1 MTQKELAQQSAHP
14 EKAGFLPAKANETA
28 YGRVAV
34 MLGGTSAERPVSL
47 NSGAAVLAALIRQ
60 GVDAHP
66 FDPANRNLGDLISGD
81 FDRVF
86 IALHGRYGED
96 GCMQGALELL
106 GIPYTGSGVM
116 ASALGMDKWRTK
128 LLWRAAG
135 LPTADWEMLNASS
148 DFIEAEKKLGLPIF
162 VKPAREGSSI
172 GMSKIT
178 EPGTLKAAYEKAA
191 EYDPLVLAEK
201 FIDGAEFTVGI
212 LGSSALPLIRLEPA
226 QDRDFY
232 DFEAKYLRN
241 DTQYHC
247 PAGLSDT
254 QEMALRHLAL
264 EAFRLLGGRGWG
276 RVDVMLD
283 SLGNPYL
290 LEANTSPGMTDHS
303 LVPMAARVAGLDFDA
318 LCMAILEQTRT

>member
-1 MTQKELAQQSAHP
+1 VSAI
-14 EKAGFLPAKANETA
+14 ESAKKF
-28 YGRVAV
+28 GKVAV

-47 NSGAAVLAALIRQ
+47 NSGAAVLAALTRQ
-60 GVDAHP
+60 GVDAHA
-66 FDPANRNLGDLISGD
+66 FDPANRNLGDLITGE

-116 ASALGMDKWRTK
+116 ASAIGMDKWRTK

-135 LPTADWEMLNASS
+135 LPTADWDILTAAS
-148 DFIEAEKKLGLPIF
+148 DFAAVEKKLGLPIF

-172 GMSKIT
+172 GMSKVT
-178 EPGTLKAAYEKAA
+178 APGTLKVAYEAAA
-191 EYDPLVLAEK
+191 EHDALVLAEK

-212 LGSSALPLIRLEPA
+212 LGDTALPLIRLEPA
-226 QDRDFY
+226 KDKAFY

-247 PAGLSDT
+247 PAGLADAE
-254 QEMALRHLAL
+254 EMALRQLAL
-264 EAFRLLGGRGWG
+264 EAFRLIGGRGWG

-290 LEANTSPGMTDHS
+290 LEVNTSPGMTDHS

-318 LCMAILEQTRT
+318 LCMKILEQTL